1 MPVIPVLT
9 TPLSDGRVTLRPA
22 AERDIPDILVAHDQD
37 PRLYSDRGLKRPP
50 TGAELGREMEA
61 AAELRATG
69 TSETLTILEGSSDEC
84 IGQIYLYDIDW
95 DHARAA
101 IGIWLAPAAR
111 GRGLASAALR
121 LAVRWLFDEWA
132 LERIELTTLPENEG
146 MIRAARACGFTAEGV
161 LRDRDRDRG
170 RRLDIAILSLLP
182 GDVADAR

>member
-1 MPVIPVLT
+1 VIPVST

-132 LERIELTTLPENEG
+132 LERIELTTLPENER

-170 RRLDIAILSLLP
+170 RRLDIAILSLLS